1 MSSLLMAAQFTGTKG
16 RSARGLRA
24 WMARATSSLPVPDSP
39 RMVTA
44 AEEGA
49 TRSIRSMRTFIAGS
63 VPTRPCQAAGASL
76 RAGVAGST
84 TRSVSPR

>member
-1 MSSLLMAAQFTGTKG
+1 MSSLLIAAQLTGMKG

-44 AEEGA
+44 ADEGA
-49 TRSIRSMRTFIAGS
+49 TRSMRSIRSFIA
-63 VPTRPCQAAGASL
+63 
-76 RAGVAGST
+76 
-84 TRSVSPR
+84 